1 MSLIHKEKIGSNNI
15 VMTEYLNIME
25 KIDILDAE
33 KEVIRK
39 KKRAEKQR
47 RYRATKK
54 GQEAVDRQNAKAK
67 VKTGYKEKMR
77 KNAKEYY
84 EYQIDERIKSGEKIK
99 RRNIRTKKE
108 MEEKVRDWNTE
119 KVNTLKSGIYIS
131 YRKLKLQKK
140 QIIFMPIK
148 SEPFIDVG
156 YCENKK
162 MIFVGMKYINKNPS
176 IYGDGNDQETLVN
189 VAEEEPTHEKNEDGV
204 IIVSFD

>member
-1 MSLIHKEKIGSNNI
+1 MSLIHKEKTCSNNK

-67 VKTGYKEKMR
+67 GKNGYKEKMR

-84 EYQIDERIKSGEKIK
+84 EYKIDERIKSGEKIK
-99 RRNIRTKKE
+99 RRNVRTRKE

-140 QIIFMPIK
+140 QIIFKAIK
-148 SEPFIDVG
+148 KEPFIDVG
-156 YCENKK
+156 YIENKK
-162 MIFVGMKYINKNPS
+162 LYFVGMKYISKNPS
-176 IYGDGNDQETLVN
+176 IYKQETLVN
-189 VAEEEPTHEKNEDGV
+189 IAEEEPTHKKNEEGV
-204 IIVSFD
+204 ILVSFD